1 MRYRRHIS
9 CIVAVSLIVSMT
21 LLDLAATTPAV
32 ERSRASVGPLHDPST
47 PLRAPEQPGPIV
59 LLRVRALVP
68 EKIKLSDPAQGIVRA
83 TVLALDEEINQI
95 TVQTDEGQR
104 LMLFLPPA
112 SLARLRIGAPFLLQV
127 ANGATRDSSSSPA
140 RDEAFW

>member
-1 MRYRRHIS
+1 
-9 CIVAVSLIVSMT
+9 
-21 LLDLAATTPAV
+21 
-32 ERSRASVGPLHDPST
+32 
-47 PLRAPEQPGPIV
+47 
-59 LLRVRALVP
+59 VP